1 MTHSSLPRRLVL
13 LAVLALV
20 LGALAW
26 WLWLKPADGDSG
38 KRPQSRAGS
47 ITQPTGGRP
56 WRGAGSFSPP
66 AIPVRVVAAKQGDF
80 ALYYKALGT
89 VTAQTTVNVRAR
101 VSGQLQELRFEEG
114 QQVAKGDV
122 LAVIDPRPYQVTL
135 EQAKSAV
142 QESRAQLKNA
152 QIDLQRYQKLHE
164 EDSIARQ
171 TLDTQQAQVNQNE
184 AALARQQ
191 ALLAEA
197 QLNLDFT
204 EVRAPASGRLGLRQV
219 DVGNLVGPSDAT
231 PLVVITQTRPISLS
245 FTLPER
251 DLPPVLS
258 AFRRG
263 EKLKV
268 EAWDREER
276 QKLASGVLHSL
287 DNQIDTNTG
296 TLRFKAQFANEDESL
311 FPNQF
316 VNVRLL
322 VTTLKEAVLLPSAAV
337 QYGTNGTFAFVVED
351 EDGQSKVHLRMLQVG
366 VEDSGQ
372 VVIQSGLKAGD
383 RVVLEGVDRL
393 REGGR
398 VEVVKDES
406 SEDAVQA
413 AQALEGRNAPQVRA
427 EPDA

>member
-1 MTHSSLPRRLVL
+1 MTTSARSRRLVL
-13 LAVLALV
+13 FVLLACV
-20 LGALAW
+20 LGALVGW
-26 WLWLKPADGDSG
+26 FWLKPGNANKPSVNRASG
-38 KRPQSRAGS
+38 SL
-47 ITQPTGGRP
+47 TQPSSGRP
-56 WRGAGSFSPP
+56 GRGNFSPA
-66 AIPVRVVAAKQGDF
+66 AIPVRVVAAKEGDF

-101 VSGQLQELRFEEG
+101 VGGQLQALRFEEG
-114 QQVAKGDV
+114 QQVEAGDV

-135 EQAKSAV
+135 QQAKSAV
-142 QESRAQLKNA
+142 QESAALLHNA
-152 QIDLQRYQKLHE
+152 QIDLERYRKLHE

-171 TLDTQQAQVNQNE
+171 TLDTQQAQVNQYE

-204 EVRAPASGRLGLRQV
+204 QVRAPAAGRLGLRQV

-231 PLVVITQTRPISLS
+231 PLVVITQIRPISLS

-251 DLPPVLS
+251 DLPPVLA
-258 AFRRG
+258 AFRQG
-263 EKLKV
+263 ELLKV

-276 QKLASGVLHSL
+276 HKLAEGVLHSL

-296 TLRFKAQFANEDESL
+296 TLRFKAQFENDDESL

-322 VTTLKEAVLLPSAAV
+322 VTTLKDAVLLPSAAV
-337 QYGTNGTFAFVVED
+337 QYGTNGTFAFVVIE
-351 EDGQSKVHLRMLQVG
+351 EDGQSKVYLRNVQVG
-366 VEDSGQ
+366 AEDGGQ
-372 VVIQSGLKAGD
+372 VVIESGLKAGEK
-383 RVVLEGVDRL
+383 VVLEGVDRL

-406 SEDAVQA
+406 GADDAVKA
-413 AQALEGRNAPQVRA
+413 AHNLEGSAVPQA
-427 EPDA
+427 DIEPDT

>member
-1 MTHSSLPRRLVL
+1 MTTSTRSFRLVL
-13 LAVLALV
+13 FILLACVLSALV
-20 LGALAW
+20 W
-26 WLWLKPADGDSG
+26 WFGLKPSEAPKPSAN
-38 KRPQSRAGS
+38 RAGGGS
-47 ITQPTGGRP
+47 LTQPSSGRP
-56 WRGAGSFSPP
+56 GRGGGGFSPA
-66 AIPVRVVAAKQGDF
+66 AIPVRVVAAKSGDF

-135 EQAKSAV
+135 QQAKSAV
-142 QESRAQLKNA
+142 QESAALLRNA
-152 QIDLQRYQKLHE
+152 QIDLERYRKLHE

-171 TLDTQQAQVNQNE
+171 TLDTQQALVNQYE
-184 AALARQQ
+184 AALSRQK

-204 EVRAPASGRLGLRQV
+204 EVRAPAAGRLGLRQV
-219 DVGNLVGPSDAT
+219 DVGNLVGPSDAS

-258 AFRRG
+258 AFRQG
-263 EKLKV
+263 EQLKV

-276 QKLASGVLHSL
+276 HLLATGLLHSL

-322 VTTLKEAVLLPSAAV
+322 VSTLKEAVLLPSAAV
-337 QYGTNGTFAFVVED
+337 QYGSNGSFAFVVED
-351 EDGQSKVHLRMLQVG
+351 KDGQSQVHLRNLQVG
-366 VEDSGQ
+366 VEDGGQ
-372 VVIQSGLKAGD
+372 VVIESGLKAGE

-406 SEDAVQA
+406 AEEAKVQA
-413 AQALEGRNAPQVRA
+413 AQHLEGSTQPIHT

>member
-1 MTHSSLPRRLVL
+1 MTTSASSRRLVL
-13 LAVLALV
+13 FVLLACV
-20 LGALAW
+20 LGALVW
-26 WLWLKPADGDSG
+26 WFWLKPADTD
-38 KRPQSRAGS
+38 KRPQSRAGGS
-47 ITQPTGGRP
+47 LTQAPSGRP
-56 WRGAGSFSPP
+56 GRGNFSPA
-66 AIPVRVVAAKQGDF
+66 AIPVRVVAAREGDF

-114 QQVAKGDV
+114 QQVAKEDV

-135 EQAKSAV
+135 QQAKSAV
-142 QESRAQLKNA
+142 QESAALLRNA
-152 QIDLQRYQKLHE
+152 QIDLERYRKLHK

-171 TLDTQQAQVNQNE
+171 TLDTQQAQVNQYE

-204 EVRAPASGRLGLRQV
+204 EVRAPAAGRLGLRQV

-251 DLPPVLS
+251 DLPPVLA
-258 AFRRG
+258 AFRQG
-263 EKLKV
+263 KPLKV

-276 QKLASGVLHSL
+276 HKLAEGVLHSL

-296 TLRFKAQFANEDESL
+296 TLRFKAQFANADESL

-337 QYGTNGTFAFVVED
+337 QYGTNGSFAFVVTE
-351 EDGQSKVHLRMLQVG
+351 EDGQSKVHLRNLQVG
-366 VEDSGQ
+366 AEDGGQ
-372 VVIQSGLKAGD
+372 VVIESGLKAGD
-383 RVVLEGVDRL
+383 KVVLEGVDRL
-393 REGGR
+393 REGGK

-406 SEDAVQA
+406 GEGDAVQA
-413 AQALEGRNAPQVRA
+413 AHNLEGNAAPQA
-427 EPDA
+427 GTEPDA

>member
-1 MTHSSLPRRLVL
+1 MTTSRRSFRLVPLVL
-13 LAVLALV
+13 LACV

-26 WLWLKPADGDSG
+26 WFGLKPSETTKPSPNRSSG
-38 KRPQSRAGS
+38 GS
-47 ITQPTGGRP
+47 LTQPSGGRP
-56 WRGAGSFSPP
+56 GRGGGFSPS
-66 AIPVRVVAAKQGDF
+66 AIPVRVVAAKAGDF

-101 VSGQLQELRFEEG
+101 VSGQLQELRFTEG
-114 QQVAKGDV
+114 QQVNAGDV
-122 LAVIDPRPYQVTL
+122 LVVIDPRPYQVSL
-135 EQAKSAV
+135 QQAKSAV
-142 QESRAQLKNA
+142 QESAALLRNA
-152 QIDLQRYQKLHE
+152 QIDLQRYKKLHE

-171 TLDTQQAQVNQNE
+171 TLDTQQAQVNQYE

-204 EVRAPASGRLGLRQV
+204 EVRAPAAGRLGLRQV

-258 AFRRG
+258 AFRQG
-263 EKLKV
+263 EVLKV

-276 QKLASGVLHSL
+276 HKLADGVLQSF

-296 TLRFKAQFANEDESL
+296 TLRFKAQFANADESL

-322 VTTLKEAVLLPSAAV
+322 VTTLKDAVLLPSAAV
-337 QYGTNGTFAFVVED
+337 QYGTNGTFAFVVD
-351 EDGQSKVHLRMLQVG
+351 DKDGKSQVHLRSLQVG

-372 VVIQSGLKAGD
+372 VVIQSGLTAGE

-393 REGGR
+393 REGGL
-398 VEVVKDES
+398 VEVVKEES
-406 SEDAVQA
+406 DSVQA
-413 AQALEGRNAPQVRA
+413 AHNLEGQVTQTTT

>member
-1 MTHSSLPRRLVL
+1 MTHSSLSRRLVL
-13 LAVLALV
+13 FVLLACV
-20 LGALAW
+20 LGALIGW
-26 WLWLKPADGDSG
+26 FWLKPSNPS
-38 KRPQSRAGS
+38 KPSVNRAGGS
-47 ITQPTGGRP
+47 LTQPSGARFGRGG
-56 WRGAGSFSPP
+56 FSPP
-66 AIPVRVVAAKQGDF
+66 AIPVRVVAAKEGDF

-114 QQVAKGDV
+114 QQVEKDHV
-122 LAVIDPRPYQVTL
+122 LALIDPRPYQVTL
-135 EQAKSAV
+135 QQAKSAV
-142 QESRAQLKNA
+142 QESAALLRNA
-152 QIDLQRYQKLHE
+152 QIDLERYRKLHQ

-171 TLDTQQAQVNQNE
+171 TLDTQQAQVNQYE

-204 EVRAPASGRLGLRQV
+204 QVRAPAAGRLGLRQV
-219 DVGNLVGPSDAT
+219 DVGNLVGPADAT

-251 DLPPVLS
+251 DLPPVLR
-258 AFRRG
+258 AFRQA
-263 EKLKV
+263 EPLKV

-276 QKLASGVLHSL
+276 HKLAEGVLHSL
-287 DNQIDTNTG
+287 DNQIDINTG
-296 TLRFKAQFANEDESL
+296 TLRFKAQFANADESL

-322 VTTLKEAVLLPSAAV
+322 VTTLKDAVLLPSAAV
-337 QYGTNGTFAFVVED
+337 QYGTGGTFAFVVTE
-351 EDGQSKVHLRMLQVG
+351 EDGQSKVHLRNLQLG
-366 VEDSGQ
+366 AEDGGQ

-383 RVVLEGVDRL
+383 KVVLEGVDRL
-393 REGGR
+393 REGGL

-406 SEDAVQA
+406 RADDA
-413 AQALEGRNAPQVRA
+413 AQAAHPLQDQAAPQSGE